1 MAFSSSSSCPVFFS
15 FLTKLFTAFSH
26 HFSSCP
32 FCSPPPAPAEP
43 PADFF
48 HPRSLFTTGGVN
60 GRMDDMT
67 STRQNSQHTIRD
79 FRLIAKNAN
88 QNNIL
93 ALRFYLIRILYYQM
107 LQDLPPPNNSG
118 NSSERESEIH
128 FKVWCWVYSMAL
140 SITQEPTDSQPP

>member
-60 GRMDDMT
+60 GSMDDMT
-67 STRQNSQHTIRD
+67 STDRTLSTQLEIPVWSLKMQTKTD
-79 FRLIAKNAN
+79 
-88 QNNIL
+88 IL
-93 ALRFYLIRILYYQM
+93 ALRLYLIRILYYQM

-140 SITQEPTDSQPP
+140 SITQQPTDSQPP